1 MYLDSFC
8 MAFFSKLLFWIEYVK
23 YFGNFLLLIVILV
36 RVIFLYDFVDDKL
49 NIRFY
54 LIFIYLCFIG

>member
-8 MAFFSKLLFWIEYVK
+8 MVFFSKLLFWIEYVK

>member
-1 MYLDSFC
+1 
-8 MAFFSKLLFWIEYVK
+8 MAFFSKLLFWIEYVED
-23 YFGNFLLLIVILV
+23 FGNFLLLIVILV
-36 RVIFLYDFVDDKL
+36 KVIFLYDFVDDKL